1 MLPFA
6 AKLAAI
12 RGHDMSGVFIAFEG
26 GEGAGKSTQARLLQ
40 NALVAEGYRSLPLHE
55 PGSTELG
62 NYLRAYLVDGH
73 ALSSPAELLLFAA
86 ARAELVNS
94 VIAPELTAGS
104 IVIADRFAGST
115 VAYQGY
121 GRGLNLA
128 QIAWLNDFATAGR
141 YPDLTILLDIDPVT
155 GMKRVRSRQLELGI
169 ASDAAPN
176 RFEDEA
182 LAFHRAVRRGFLEQ
196 AAAHPER
203 WRQIDGRLP
212 IEEVA
217 GRVWNAVSAL
227 LNPSAAAV

>member
-1 MLPFA
+1 
-6 AKLAAI
+6 
-12 RGHDMSGVFIAFEG
+12 MSGVFIAFEG
-26 GEGAGKSTQARLLQ
+26 GEGAGKSDQARRLHD
-40 NALVAEGYRSLPLHE
+40 ALVARGYHTTLLRD
-55 PGSTELG
+55 PGSTQLG
-62 NYLRAYLVDGH
+62 NYLRDYLVH
-73 ALSSPAELLLFAA
+73 ARPLSLNAELLLFAA
-86 ARAELVNS
+86 ARAELMAT
-94 VIAPELTAGS
+94 VIAPGLANGAV
-104 IVIADRFAGST
+104 VIADRFAGST

-121 GRGLNLA
+121 GRGIDRT

-155 GMKRVRSRQLELGI
+155 GMKRVRSRQLDLGI

-182 LAFHRAVRRGFLEQ
+182 LAFHRAVRRGFREQ

-217 GRVWNAVSAL
+217 GRVWNAVSPL
-227 LNPSAAAV
+227 LNPPAAPLGAAV

>member
-1 MLPFA
+1 
-6 AKLAAI
+6 
-12 RGHDMSGVFIAFEG
+12 MSGVFIAFEG
-26 GEGAGKSTQARLLQ
+26 GEGAGKSDQARRLHD
-40 NALVAEGYRSLPLHE
+40 ALAAAGYRSLLLYE
-55 PGSTELG
+55 PGYTGLG
-62 NYLRAYLVDGH
+62 DYLRAYLVAGH

-141 YPDLTILLDIDPVT
+141 YPDLTILLDIDPAI
-155 GMKRVRSRQLELGI
+155 GLERVRKRQLGV
-169 ASDAAPN
+169 DAPPGSSPN

-182 LAFHRAVRRGFLEQ
+182 LAFHRAVRRGFLQQ

-227 LNPSAAAV
+227 LNPSAAAPGAAV

>member
-1 MLPFA
+1 
-6 AKLAAI
+6 
-12 RGHDMSGVFIAFEG
+12 MSGVFIAFEG
-26 GEGAGKSTQARLLQ
+26 GEGAGKSDQARRLHD
-40 NALVAEGYRSLPLHE
+40 ALVSRGYHTTLLRD

-62 NYLRAYLVDGH
+62 DYLRDYLVH
-73 ALSSPAELLLFAA
+73 ARPLSLNAELLLFAA
-86 ARAELVNS
+86 ARAELMAT
-94 VIAPELTAGS
+94 VIAPSLADGAV
-104 IVIADRFAGST
+104 VIADRFAGST
-115 VAYQGY
+115 VGYQGY

-169 ASDAAPN
+169 APDAAPN

-217 GRVWNAVSAL
+217 GRVWNAVSPL
-227 LNPSAAAV
+227 LNPSAAALDATV

>member
-1 MLPFA
+1 
-6 AKLAAI
+6 
-12 RGHDMSGVFIAFEG
+12 MSGVFIAFEG
-26 GEGAGKSTQARLLQ
+26 GEGAGKSDQARRLHD
-40 NALVAEGYRSLPLHE
+40 ALAAAGYRSLLLYE
-55 PGSTELG
+55 PGYTGLG
-62 NYLRAYLVDGH
+62 DYLRAYLVAGH

-141 YPDLTILLDIDPVT
+141 YPDLTILLDIDPVI

-182 LAFHRAVRRGFLEQ
+182 LAFHRAVRRGFLQQ

-217 GRVWNAVSAL
+217 DRVWNAVSPL
-227 LNPSAAAV
+227 LNPSAAAPDATA

>member
-1 MLPFA
+1 
-6 AKLAAI
+6 
-12 RGHDMSGVFIAFEG
+12 MSGVFIAFEG
-26 GEGAGKSTQARLLQ
+26 GEGAGKSDQARRLRD
-40 NALVAEGYRSLPLHE
+40 ALVSRGYHTTLLRD

-62 NYLRAYLVDGH
+62 NYLRDYLVN
-73 ALSSPAELLLFAA
+73 ARPLSLNAELLLFAA
-86 ARAELVNS
+86 ARAELMAT
-94 VIAPELTAGS
+94 VIAPNLADGAV
-104 IVIADRFAGST
+104 VIADRFAGST

-121 GRGLNLA
+121 GRGIDRA
-128 QIAWLNDFATAGR
+128 QIAWLNHFATAGR

-182 LAFHRAVRRGFLEQ
+182 LAFHRAVRRGFREQ

-212 IEEVA
+212 IAEVA

-227 LNPSAAAV
+227 LNPSAAAPDATV

>member
-1 MLPFA
+1 
-6 AKLAAI
+6 
-12 RGHDMSGVFIAFEG
+12 MSGVFIAFEG
-26 GEGAGKSTQARLLQ
+26 GEGAGKSDQARRLHD
-40 NALVAEGYRSLPLHE
+40 ALAAAGYRSLLLYE
-55 PGSTELG
+55 PGSTGLG
-62 NYLRAYLVDGH
+62 DYLRAYLVAGH

-141 YPDLTILLDIDPVT
+141 YPDLTILLDIDPAI
-155 GMKRVRSRQLELGI
+155 GLERVRKRYLETGPPET
-169 ASDAAPN
+169 APNRFPN

-182 LAFHRAVRRGFLEQ
+182 LAFHRAVRRGFLQQ

-227 LNPSAAAV
+227 LNPSAAPPCAAI

>member
-1 MLPFA
+1 
-6 AKLAAI
+6 
-12 RGHDMSGVFIAFEG
+12 MSGVFIAFEG
-26 GEGAGKSTQARLLQ
+26 GEGAGKSDQARRLRD
-40 NALVAEGYRSLPLHE
+40 ALAAAGYRSLLLYE
-55 PGSTELG
+55 PGYTGLG
-62 NYLRAYLVDGH
+62 NYLRAYLVAGH

-141 YPDLTILLDIDPVT
+141 YPDLTILLDIDPAI
-155 GMKRVRSRQLELGI
+155 GLERVRKRQFGAE
-169 ASDAAPN
+169 ASPESAPN

-182 LAFHRAVRRGFLEQ
+182 LAFHRAVRRGFLQQ

-227 LNPSAAAV
+227 LNPSAAAPAGAV

>member
-1 MLPFA
+1 
-6 AKLAAI
+6 
-12 RGHDMSGVFIAFEG
+12 MSGVFIAFEG
-26 GEGAGKSTQARLLQ
+26 GEGAGKSDQARRLHD
-40 NALVAEGYRSLPLHE
+40 ALVSRGYHTTLLRD

-62 NYLRAYLVDGH
+62 DYLRDYLVH
-73 ALSSPAELLLFAA
+73 ARPLSLNAELLLFAA
-86 ARAELVNS
+86 ARAELMAT
-94 VIAPELTAGS
+94 VIAPSLADGAV
-104 IVIADRFAGST
+104 VIADRFAGST

-182 LAFHRAVRRGFLEQ
+182 LAFHHAVRRGFLEQ

-217 GRVWNAVSAL
+217 GRVWNAVSPL
-227 LNPSAAAV
+227 LNPSAASDATV

>member
-1 MLPFA
+1 
-6 AKLAAI
+6 
-12 RGHDMSGVFIAFEG
+12 MSGVFIAFEG
-26 GEGAGKSTQARLLQ
+26 GEGAGKSDQARRLHD
-40 NALVAEGYRSLPLHE
+40 ALVSRGYRTALLRD

-62 NYLRAYLVDGH
+62 NYLRDYLVD
-73 ALSSPAELLLFAA
+73 ARPLSRNAELLLFAA
-86 ARAELVNS
+86 ARAELMAT
-94 VIAPELTAGS
+94 VIAPGLADGAV
-104 IVIADRFAGST
+104 VIADRFAGST

-121 GRGLNLA
+121 GRGIDRA

-155 GMKRVRSRQLELGI
+155 GMKRVRSRQLEMGI
-169 ASDAAPN
+169 ASDAAHN

-182 LAFHRAVRRGFLEQ
+182 LAFHRAVRRGFLQQ

-203 WRQIDGRLP
+203 WRQIDGQLP

-227 LNPSAAAV
+227 LNPSATAPDAAV